1 MQEFFQSHSD
11 FSSLLVMTDI
21 VIISAKLLIAVSLFM
36 FYQKNKQRDLSV
48 VILLLGA
55 LVAIDAL
62 GQVIHIVQVYPSVSG
77 GHHISMSLGLAK
89 VVTSILA
96 VLTAVFIWV
105 KRRVILKG
113 FFGDNYQEMIAT
125 ANAPVFGVDI
135 DGYVTEWNASAERL
149 TGYLKKEALG
159 KNMVEN
165 FVAEDYQESVQ
176 CVHDETLKGN
186 EEMAYELPLI
196 TKKGACVEVLLSSSS
211 QRNRR
216 GEIIGCIGFGQNVTE
231 LKKKSSDLIQANE
244 RLQSEVLF
252 HEETKEKLL
261 QLTVNLDQKVEQR
274 TLKLK
279 RSDSVK
285 SEFIAHVSHEL
296 KTPLHGLLGF
306 TQLLEDDQKLTA
318 AQKEKLAIIHQCG
331 DSLLLMID
339 DLLAIGVHDKDAID
353 VVYKKF
359 NLLELLSGVEQIAI
373 QQCQEKQIEFKLALL
388 NDLPKYVLG
397 DAKLLRQ
404 LLINLVTNAVKFTEV
419 GIVYLRVYQNDNQ
432 FCFQVEDTG
441 RGISVVDME
450 SIFDPYYQSFS
461 LKANPGMGLGLS
473 ICKKIIEILDSEI
486 RVNSVVNEGS
496 IFEFTL
502 VLESVSQL
510 TVEESAAVMP
520 LGYKGLEQTIMV
532 VDDNLANRL
541 FMEDLLFEKGFNV
554 FSVASG
560 EQCLASVNSVKPDLI
575 FMDLK
580 MPGLNGIETTEK
592 LNENNNHGIVIAMSA
607 SASKEG
613 KAAFTV
619 AGGAGFL
626 TKPVSLEALFYCLQQ
641 HLAIDWLGGY
651 QFKAEVF
658 ENKDKVIRVLVVDD
672 IVVNTHWL
680 KSILQKKGYYVDA
693 IDTCIGAFEKLQLKD
708 YDLMI
713 INLHLYQTSQED
725 RLKLF
730 LHTKKPIMPVVALEN
745 ASNNESESHRLRS
758 DVFSYYLELPV
769 DWKKLD
775 GVISAL

>member
-1 MQEFFQSHSD
+1 M
-11 FSSLLVMTDI
+11 
-21 VIISAKLLIAVSLFM
+21 
-36 FYQKNKQRDLSV
+36 
-48 VILLLGA
+48 
-55 LVAIDAL
+55 
-62 GQVIHIVQVYPSVSG
+62 
-77 GHHISMSLGLAK
+77 
-89 VVTSILA
+89 
-96 VLTAVFIWV
+96 
-105 KRRVILKG
+105 
-113 FFGDNYQEMIAT
+113 
-125 ANAPVFGVDI
+125 
-135 DGYVTEWNASAERL
+135 
-149 TGYLKKEALG
+149 
-159 KNMVEN
+159 
-165 FVAEDYQESVQ
+165 
-176 CVHDETLKGN
+176 
-186 EEMAYELPLI
+186 
-196 TKKGACVEVLLSSSS
+196 
-211 QRNRR
+211 
-216 GEIIGCIGFGQNVTE
+216 
-231 LKKKSSDLIQANE
+231 
-244 RLQSEVLF
+244 
-252 HEETKEKLL
+252 
-261 QLTVNLDQKVEQR
+261 
-274 TLKLK
+274 
-279 RSDSVK
+279 
-285 SEFIAHVSHEL
+285 
-296 KTPLHGLLGF
+296 LGF

-450 SIFDPYYQSFS
+450 SIFDPYYQTFS
-461 LKANPGMGLGLS
+461 SKANSGMGLGLS

-510 TVEESAAVMP
+510 TVEESAAVIP

-745 ASNNESESHRLRS
+745 ASNNESESHLLRS

>member
-1 MQEFFQSHSD
+1 MLAFFR
-11 FSSLLVMTDI
+11 SLFDTKSYMPHGMCFQWQNDILSMFVISDI
-21 VIISAKLLIAVSLFM
+21 VITLAYISIASSL
-36 FYQKNKQRDLSV
+36 
-48 VILLLGA
+48 A
-55 LVAIDAL
+55 LFVFKRQD
-62 GQVIHIVQVYPSVSG
+62 
-77 GHHISMSLGLAK
+77 IS
-89 VVTSILA
+89 
-96 VLTAVFIWV
+96 FN
-105 KRRVILKG
+105 RVILAFSLFIFACG
-113 FFGDNYQEMIAT
+113 AT
-125 ANAPVFGVDI
+125 HALSA
-135 DGYVTEWNASAERL
+135 VTVW
-149 TGYLKKEALG
+149 TPI
-159 KNMVEN
+159 
-165 FVAEDYQESVQ
+165 
-176 CVHDETLKGN
+176 
-186 EEMAYELPLI
+186 YELSAWIKVFTALVSAVTAVMLWPLLPRLL
-196 TKKGACVEVLLSSSS
+196 KVPSADDLVELNKHLI
-211 QRNRR
+211 N
-216 GEIIGCIGFGQNVTE
+216 EISV
-231 LKKKSSDLIQANE
+231 
-244 RLQSEVLF
+244 
-252 HEETKEKLL
+252 HEATKE
-261 QLTVNLDQKVEQR
+261 QLIELTANLDQEVEQR

-279 RSDSVK
+279 RSDNVK

-318 AQKEKLAIIHQCG
+318 TQKEKLAIIHECG

-373 QQCQEKQIEFKLALL
+373 QQCQGKQIEFKLALL

-450 SIFDPYYQSFS
+450 SIFDPYYQTFS
-461 LKANPGMGLGLS
+461 SKANLGMGLGLS

-626 TKPVSLEALFYCLQQ
+626 TKPVSLEALFNCLQQ

-730 LHTKKPIMPVVALEN
+730 LDTKKPIMPVVALEN

>member
-1 MQEFFQSHSD
+1 MLAFFR
-11 FSSLLVMTDI
+11 SLFDTKSYMPHGMCFQWQNDILSMFVISDI
-21 VIISAKLLIAVSLFM
+21 VITLAYISIASSL
-36 FYQKNKQRDLSV
+36 
-48 VILLLGA
+48 A
-55 LVAIDAL
+55 LFVFKRQD
-62 GQVIHIVQVYPSVSG
+62 
-77 GHHISMSLGLAK
+77 IS
-89 VVTSILA
+89 
-96 VLTAVFIWV
+96 FN
-105 KRRVILKG
+105 RVILAFSLFIFACG
-113 FFGDNYQEMIAT
+113 AT
-125 ANAPVFGVDI
+125 HALSA
-135 DGYVTEWNASAERL
+135 VTVW
-149 TGYLKKEALG
+149 TPI
-159 KNMVEN
+159 
-165 FVAEDYQESVQ
+165 
-176 CVHDETLKGN
+176 
-186 EEMAYELPLI
+186 YELSAWIKVFTALVSAVTAVMLWPLLPRLL
-196 TKKGACVEVLLSSSS
+196 KVPSADDLVELNKHLI
-211 QRNRR
+211 N
-216 GEIIGCIGFGQNVTE
+216 EISV
-231 LKKKSSDLIQANE
+231 
-244 RLQSEVLF
+244 
-252 HEETKEKLL
+252 HEATKE
-261 QLTVNLDQKVEQR
+261 QLIELTANLDQEVEQR

-279 RSDSVK
+279 RSDNVK

-450 SIFDPYYQSFS
+450 SIFDPYYQAFS
-461 LKANPGMGLGLS
+461 SKANLGMGLGLS

-541 FMEDLLFEKGFNV
+541 FMEDLLFEKGFNI

-641 HLAIDWLGGY
+641 HLAIEWLGGD

>member
-21 VIISAKLLIAVSLFM
+21 VIISAKLLIAVSLLI
-36 FYQKNKQRDLSV
+36 FYQQNKQRELSV

-55 LVAIDAL
+55 LVAIDTL

-77 GHHISMSLGLAK
+77 GHYISMSLGLVK
-89 VVTSILA
+89 GVTSILA
-96 VLTAVFIWV
+96 VLTAVLIWV
-105 KRRVILKG
+105 KGRVILKG

-135 DGYVTEWNASAERL
+135 DGCVTEWNASAERL

-159 KNMVEN
+159 KKMVEN

-176 CVHDETLKGN
+176 CIHDDTLKGN

-196 TKKGACVEVLLSSSS
+196 TKKGARVEVLLSSSS

-231 LKKKSSDLIQANE
+231 LKKKSSDLIQANK
-244 RLQSEVLF
+244 RLQSEILF

-261 QLTVNLDQKVEQR
+261 QLTANLDQKVEQR

-279 RSDSVK
+279 RSDRVK

-331 DSLLLMID
+331 DSLLLMIN

-359 NLLELLSGVEQIAI
+359 NLLELLSGVEKIAI

-441 RGISVVDME
+441 KGIPRVEME
-450 SIFDPYYQSFS
+450 SIFDPYYQTFS

-473 ICKKIIEILDSEI
+473 ICKKIVDILDSEI

-510 TVEESAAVMP
+510 TVDESAAVMP
-520 LGYKGLEQTIMV
+520 IGYKGLEQTIMV

-592 LNENNNHGIVIAMSA
+592 LNENNNHGVVIAMSA
-607 SASKEG
+607 SALEED
-613 KAAFTV
+613 KATFTV

-626 TKPVSLEALFYCLQQ
+626 MKPVSVEALFYCLQQ
-641 HLAIDWLGGY
+641 HLAIDWVGGY

-658 ENKDKVIRVLVVDD
+658 EREDKVIRVLVVDD

-693 IDTCIGAFEKLQLKD
+693 IDTCIGALEKLQLID

-745 ASNNESESHRLRS
+745 ASNKESESHLLRS

>member
-1 MQEFFQSHSD
+1 MLAFFR
-11 FSSLLVMTDI
+11 SLFDTKSYMPHGMCFQWQNDILSMFVISDI
-21 VIISAKLLIAVSLFM
+21 VITLAYISIASSL
-36 FYQKNKQRDLSV
+36 
-48 VILLLGA
+48 A
-55 LVAIDAL
+55 LFVFKRQD
-62 GQVIHIVQVYPSVSG
+62 
-77 GHHISMSLGLAK
+77 IS
-89 VVTSILA
+89 
-96 VLTAVFIWV
+96 FN
-105 KRRVILKG
+105 RVILAFSLFIFACG
-113 FFGDNYQEMIAT
+113 AT
-125 ANAPVFGVDI
+125 HALSA
-135 DGYVTEWNASAERL
+135 VTVW
-149 TGYLKKEALG
+149 TPI
-159 KNMVEN
+159 
-165 FVAEDYQESVQ
+165 
-176 CVHDETLKGN
+176 
-186 EEMAYELPLI
+186 YELSAWIKVFTALVSAVTAVMLWPLLPRLL
-196 TKKGACVEVLLSSSS
+196 KVPSADDLVELNKHLI
-211 QRNRR
+211 N
-216 GEIIGCIGFGQNVTE
+216 EISV
-231 LKKKSSDLIQANE
+231 
-244 RLQSEVLF
+244 
-252 HEETKEKLL
+252 HEATKE
-261 QLTVNLDQKVEQR
+261 QLIELTANLDQEVEQR

-279 RSDSVK
+279 RSDNVK

-373 QQCQEKQIEFKLALL
+373 QQCQGKQIEFKLALL

-541 FMEDLLFEKGFNV
+541 FMEDLLFEKGFNI

-607 SASKEG
+607 SASKEA

>member
-1 MQEFFQSHSD
+1 MLAFFR
-11 FSSLLVMTDI
+11 SLFDTKSYMPHGMCFQWQNDILSMFVISDI
-21 VIISAKLLIAVSLFM
+21 VITLAYISIASSL
-36 FYQKNKQRDLSV
+36 
-48 VILLLGA
+48 A
-55 LVAIDAL
+55 LFVFKRQD
-62 GQVIHIVQVYPSVSG
+62 
-77 GHHISMSLGLAK
+77 IS
-89 VVTSILA
+89 
-96 VLTAVFIWV
+96 FN
-105 KRRVILKG
+105 RVILAFSLFIFACG
-113 FFGDNYQEMIAT
+113 AT
-125 ANAPVFGVDI
+125 HALSA
-135 DGYVTEWNASAERL
+135 VTVW
-149 TGYLKKEALG
+149 TPI
-159 KNMVEN
+159 
-165 FVAEDYQESVQ
+165 
-176 CVHDETLKGN
+176 
-186 EEMAYELPLI
+186 YELSAWIKVFTALVSAVTAVMLWPLLPRLL
-196 TKKGACVEVLLSSSS
+196 KVPSADDLVELNKHLI
-211 QRNRR
+211 N
-216 GEIIGCIGFGQNVTE
+216 EISV
-231 LKKKSSDLIQANE
+231 
-244 RLQSEVLF
+244 
-252 HEETKEKLL
+252 HEATKE
-261 QLTVNLDQKVEQR
+261 QLIELTANLDQEVEQR

-279 RSDSVK
+279 RSDNVK

-450 SIFDPYYQSFS
+450 SIFDPYYQTFS
-461 LKANPGMGLGLS
+461 SKANPGMGLGLS

-651 QFKAEVF
+651 
-658 ENKDKVIRVLVVDD
+658 
-672 IVVNTHWL
+672 
-680 KSILQKKGYYVDA
+680 
-693 IDTCIGAFEKLQLKD
+693 
-708 YDLMI
+708 
-713 INLHLYQTSQED
+713 
-725 RLKLF
+725 
-730 LHTKKPIMPVVALEN
+730 
-745 ASNNESESHRLRS
+745 
-758 DVFSYYLELPV
+758 
-769 DWKKLD
+769 
-775 GVISAL
+775 

>member
-1 MQEFFQSHSD
+1 MLAFFR
-11 FSSLLVMTDI
+11 SLFDTKSYMPHGMCFQWQNDILSMFVISDI
-21 VIISAKLLIAVSLFM
+21 VITLAYISIASSL
-36 FYQKNKQRDLSV
+36 
-48 VILLLGA
+48 A
-55 LVAIDAL
+55 LFVFKRQD
-62 GQVIHIVQVYPSVSG
+62 
-77 GHHISMSLGLAK
+77 IS
-89 VVTSILA
+89 
-96 VLTAVFIWV
+96 FN
-105 KRRVILKG
+105 RVILAFSLFIFACG
-113 FFGDNYQEMIAT
+113 AT
-125 ANAPVFGVDI
+125 HALSA
-135 DGYVTEWNASAERL
+135 VTVW
-149 TGYLKKEALG
+149 TPI
-159 KNMVEN
+159 
-165 FVAEDYQESVQ
+165 
-176 CVHDETLKGN
+176 
-186 EEMAYELPLI
+186 YELSAWIKVFTALVSAVTAVMLWPLLPRLL
-196 TKKGACVEVLLSSSS
+196 KVPSADDLVELNKHLI
-211 QRNRR
+211 N
-216 GEIIGCIGFGQNVTE
+216 EISV
-231 LKKKSSDLIQANE
+231 
-244 RLQSEVLF
+244 
-252 HEETKEKLL
+252 HEATKE
-261 QLTVNLDQKVEQR
+261 QLIELTANLDQEVEQR

-279 RSDSVK
+279 RSDNVK

-510 TVEESAAVMP
+510 TVEESAAVIP

-626 TKPVSLEALFYCLQQ
+626 TKPVSLEALFNCLQQ

-730 LHTKKPIMPVVALEN
+730 LDTKKPIMPVVALEN

>member
-21 VIISAKLLIAVSLFM
+21 VIISAKLLIAVSLLI
-36 FYQKNKQRDLSV
+36 FYQQNKQRELSV

-55 LVAIDAL
+55 LVAIDTL

-77 GHHISMSLGLAK
+77 GHYISMSLGLVK
-89 VVTSILA
+89 GVTSILA
-96 VLTAVFIWV
+96 VLTAVLIWV
-105 KRRVILKG
+105 KGRVILKG

-125 ANAPVFGVDI
+125 ANAPVFGVGI
-135 DGYVTEWNASAERL
+135 DGCVTEWNASAERL

-159 KNMVEN
+159 KKMVEN

-176 CVHDETLKGN
+176 CIHDDTLKGN

-196 TKKGACVEVLLSSSS
+196 TKKGARVEVLLSSSS

-231 LKKKSSDLIQANE
+231 LKKKSSDLIQANK
-244 RLQSEVLF
+244 RLQSEILF

-261 QLTVNLDQKVEQR
+261 QLTANLDQKVEQR

-279 RSDSVK
+279 RSDRVK

-331 DSLLLMID
+331 DSLLLMIN

-359 NLLELLSGVEQIAI
+359 NLLELLSGVEKIAI

-441 RGISVVDME
+441 KGIPRVEME
-450 SIFDPYYQSFS
+450 SIFDPYYQTFS

-473 ICKKIIEILDSEI
+473 ICKKIVDILDSEI

-510 TVEESAAVMP
+510 TVDESAAVMP
-520 LGYKGLEQTIMV
+520 IGYKGLEQTIMV

-592 LNENNNHGIVIAMSA
+592 LNENNNHGVVIAMSA
-607 SASKEG
+607 SALEED
-613 KAAFTV
+613 KATFTV

-626 TKPVSLEALFYCLQQ
+626 MKPVSVEALFYCLQQ
-641 HLAIDWLGGY
+641 HLAIDWVGGD
-651 QFKAEVF
+651 QVKAEVF
-658 ENKDKVIRVLVVDD
+658 EREDKVIRVLVVDD

-693 IDTCIGAFEKLQLKD
+693 IDTCIGALEKLQLID

-745 ASNNESESHRLRS
+745 ASNKESESHLLRS